1 MKVLLVGINSSY
13 VHTCLAIRSI
23 KNYVEFFAKKEKQDF
38 FIDFIEFT
46 INQPI
51 MEIFKSIFCGS
62 PDVLLFSTYIWNG
75 PLIEKIISEIKKIL
89 PSVLIGAGGPE
100 FSYGWKKYFNNLSSL
115 DFIMFGEGEKNTYE
129 LLKDMNLYKKN
140 NPLQNYFLQD
150 KQYVSGIYYKKNN
163 EIIFTGL
170 NPLIKDLDSIP
181 FSYPELLSNNYDADN
196 KIYYYESSR
205 GCPYS
210 CSYCLS
216 SVDKQV
222 RFKSIEKVF
231 TELDYFLKANVKLVK
246 FVDRTYNLNPERYIK
261 IWQYILKNHN
271 QKTMFHFEIE
281 AEYLSKEALEF
292 LQTVPYGIM
301 QFEIGVQTA
310 NKKALKAINRST
322 NIEILAENIKQIPR
336 TIHQHLD
343 LIAGLPFEDLD
354 SFGKSFDFV
363 MELKPDALQ
372 LGFLKVLSGTQME
385 KYATEN
391 GWKYQ
396 ENPVYEVFSTPYL
409 TFQEISFLKE
419 IEVLVDAFWN
429 KSIFSNTMKFIFR
442 KVSPWT
448 FFYNLCIFAK
458 SINSFQAARKELYW
472 FQLLNDFIE
481 KGFVVP
487 ENSHNEEL
495 LEKFQDDYFLVLY
508 NLLKY
513 DFVLTGKKGNFP
525 NWYIHHYNKEKHRI
539 LLEKNKMLHSTRL
552 AFALSEF
559 ETFDFD
565 VKSEEPEKY
574 KGCFE
579 YLIQYKTN

>member
-1 MKVLLVGINSSY
+1 M
-13 VHTCLAIRSI
+13 
-23 KNYVEFFAKKEKQDF
+23 
-38 FIDFIEFT
+38 
-46 INQPI
+46 
-51 MEIFKSIFCGS
+51 
-62 PDVLLFSTYIWNG
+62 
-75 PLIEKIISEIKKIL
+75 
-89 PSVLIGAGGPE
+89 
-100 FSYGWKKYFNNLSSL
+100 
-115 DFIMFGEGEKNTYE
+115 
-129 LLKDMNLYKKN
+129 
-140 NPLQNYFLQD
+140 
-150 KQYVSGIYYKKNN
+150 
-163 EIIFTGL
+163 
-170 NPLIKDLDSIP
+170 
-181 FSYPELLSNNYDADN
+181 
-196 KIYYYESSR
+196 
-205 GCPYS
+205 
-210 CSYCLS
+210 
-216 SVDKQV
+216 
-222 RFKSIEKVF
+222 
-231 TELDYFLKANVKLVK
+231 
-246 FVDRTYNLNPERYIK
+246 
-261 IWQYILKNHN
+261 
-271 QKTMFHFEIE
+271 
-281 AEYLSKEALEF
+281 
-292 LQTVPYGIM
+292 
-301 QFEIGVQTA
+301 
-310 NKKALKAINRST
+310 
-322 NIEILAENIKQIPR
+322 
-336 TIHQHLD
+336 
-343 LIAGLPFEDLD
+343 
-354 SFGKSFDFV
+354 
-363 MELKPDALQ
+363 
-372 LGFLKVLSGTQME
+372 
-385 KYATEN
+385 
-391 GWKYQ
+391 
-396 ENPVYEVFSTPYL
+396 YEVFSTPYL

-458 SINSFQAARKELYW
+458 SKNSFQAARKELYW